1 MPDLIVHRS
10 MGGKVLSRLTF
21 DMPAK
26 DVFQYALS
34 GPDDWAYVRFWLP
47 WKWMR
52 YRKRARIMHE
62 QKTGQFFNHLADTAK
77 HASAEQ
83 KDLLF
88 AYTAGYLCH
97 FYLDSAVHPYIL
109 DRTASDSVRHTALER
124 ELDRLELKRQGV
136 RSRRP
141 ITSVPALRS
150 LPAAMRSGLE
160 EAYRLYGWDHVWPEL
175 QMALRDARRFY
186 HLTED
191 PYGLW
196 NRFFF
201 WWRRMQVFSYQCMDD
216 QHTDPENESRQ
227 YGPETFQEMVEASV
241 QRAADRICMLHAY
254 VYGEGAWK
262 PMEDISYTTGRA
274 SQ

>member
-10 MGGKVLSRLTF
+10 MGGKVLSRLPF

-141 ITSVPALRS
+141 ITSAVVI
-150 LPAAMRSGLE
+150 SGC
-160 EAYRLYGWDHVWPEL
+160 
-175 QMALRDARRFY
+175 RRAVA
-186 HLTED
+186 E
-191 PYGLW
+191 
-196 NRFFF
+196 
-201 WWRRMQVFSYQCMDD
+201 
-216 QHTDPENESRQ
+216 
-227 YGPETFQEMVEASV
+227 
-241 QRAADRICMLHAY
+241 
-254 VYGEGAWK
+254 
-262 PMEDISYTTGRA
+262 
-274 SQ
+274 